1 MARET
6 EPVGSSACGGAGS
19 IVTKDVAPYSIA
31 GGNPAKLIKYRFEQA
46 VIDRLLTFDFSKLS
60 DEKILELHQTFY
72 EPLTAENVNT
82 VLARFE

>member
-1 MARET
+1 VAREA
-6 EPVGSSACGGAGS
+6 EALGSSAWGAAGS
-19 IVTKDVAPYSIA
+19 IITKDVAPYSIV

-60 DEKILELHQTFY
+60 DEKILALHQTFY